1 MTELVHLGV
10 DEGVATITLDSP
22 HNKNALSQQLTGEL
36 LAHLAAADADDA
48 VRVIVI
54 RSALDVFCSGADLSE
69 ATTVGMGV
77 GAQRMVDVQ
86 RAIVAN
92 SKPVVARVAGPV
104 RAGGIGIV
112 AAADI
117 SVAGESST
125 FALTEVRL
133 GLAAATISLT
143 VIPRLTDRAAS
154 LTFLTGDGFDGAEAA
169 RLGLVTRAVPDDD
182 LDAALAAVL
191 KSLLK
196 GVPQGLRETKKL
208 LNRELLADIDA
219 RGTDLAE
226 LSAGLF
232 GSPAAQEAMLAFLN
246 RRRVSPRAEP
256 PLLVRSWLL
265 IQPPSGEQRK
275 ATRFAVSAGWPG
287 RLSGFSVANC
297 STISGVIQPVSIGP
311 GLITFAV
318 MPRWLSS

>member
-1 MTELVHLGV
+1 MTELVHLAIA
-10 DEGVATITLDSP
+10 DGVATVTLDSP

-36 LAHLAAADADDA
+36 LEQLQAAGTDDA

-54 RSALDVFCSGADLSE
+54 RSALEVFCSGADLSE

-92 SKPVVARVAGPV
+92 PKPVVARVAGPV

-117 SVAGESST
+117 SVAGAAST

-143 VIPRLTDRAAS
+143 VLPRLTDRGAAY
-154 LTFLTGDGFDGAEAA
+154 TFLTGNGFDGLEAA
-169 RLGLVTRAVPDDD
+169 RLGLVTLTVPDDD
-182 LDAALAAVL
+182 LDAAVETVLA
-191 KSLLK
+191 SLLK
-196 GVPQGLRETKKL
+196 GAPQGLRETKKL
-208 LNRELLADIDA
+208 LNRELLADIDD
-219 RGTDLAE
+219 RGKDLAE
-226 LSAGLF
+226 LSASLF

-246 RRRVSPRAEP
+246 RK
-256 PLLVRSWLL
+256 
-265 IQPPSGEQRK
+265 RK
-275 ATRFAVSAGWPG
+275 
-287 RLSGFSVANC
+287 
-297 STISGVIQPVSIGP
+297 
-311 GLITFAV
+311 
-318 MPRWLSS
+318 

>member
-1 MTELVHLGV
+1 MTELVHLEVADGL
-10 DEGVATITLDSP
+10 ATITLDSP

-36 LAHLAAADADDA
+36 LERLETAGSDEL

-92 SKPVVARVAGPV
+92 PKPLVARVAGPV

-117 SVAGESST
+117 SVAAAGST

-143 VIPRLTDRAAS
+143 VVPRLHDRAAS
-154 LTFLTGDGFDGAEAA
+154 YTFLTGNGFDGLEAA
-169 RLGLVTRAVPDDD
+169 RLGMVTLTVPDAD
-182 LDAALAAVL
+182 LDSAVDTVL
-191 KSLLK
+191 ESLLK

-208 LNRELLADIDA
+208 LNRDLLADIDA
-219 RGTDLAE
+219 RGKDLAE
-226 LSAGLF
+226 LSATLF

-246 RRRVSPRAEP
+246 RRK
-256 PLLVRSWLL
+256 
-265 IQPPSGEQRK
+265 G
-275 ATRFAVSAGWPG
+275 
-287 RLSGFSVANC
+287 
-297 STISGVIQPVSIGP
+297 
-311 GLITFAV
+311 
-318 MPRWLSS
+318 

>member
-1 MTELVHLGV
+1 MTELVQLDV
-10 DEGVATITLDSP
+10 TDGVAAITLDSP

-36 LAHLAAADADDA
+36 LERLESAGYDEL

-54 RSALDVFCSGADLSE
+54 RSELDVFCSGADLSE

-92 SKPVVARVAGPV
+92 PKPVVARVAGPV

-117 SVAGESST
+117 SIAGESAT

-143 VIPRLTDRAAS
+143 VLPRLTDRAAS
-154 LTFLTGDGFDGAEAA
+154 YTFLTGNGFDGTEAA
-169 RLGLVTRAVPDDD
+169 RLGLVTRAVPDQD
-182 LDAALAAVL
+182 LDSTVGAVVQ
-191 KSLLK
+191 SLLK
-196 GVPQGLRETKKL
+196 GAPQGLRESKKL

-219 RGTDLAE
+219 RGKDLAQ
-226 LSAGLF
+226 LSADLF

-246 RRRVSPRAEP
+246 RKR
-256 PLLVRSWLL
+256 
-265 IQPPSGEQRK
+265 G
-275 ATRFAVSAGWPG
+275 
-287 RLSGFSVANC
+287 
-297 STISGVIQPVSIGP
+297 
-311 GLITFAV
+311 
-318 MPRWLSS
+318 

>member
-1 MTELVHLGV
+1 MTELVHLAIA
-10 DEGVATITLDSP
+10 DGVAAVTLDSP

-36 LAHLAAADADDA
+36 LEQLEAAGTDDA

-54 RSALDVFCSGADLSE
+54 RSALEVFCSGADLSE

-92 SKPVVARVAGPV
+92 PKPVVARVAGPV

-117 SVAGESST
+117 SVAGAAST

-143 VIPRLTDRAAS
+143 VLPRLTDRGAAY
-154 LTFLTGDGFDGAEAA
+154 TFLTGNGFDGLEAA
-169 RLGLVTRAVPDDD
+169 RLGLVTLTVPDDD
-182 LDAALAAVL
+182 LDTAVETVLA
-191 KSLLK
+191 SLLK
-196 GVPQGLRETKKL
+196 GAPQGLRETKKL
-208 LNRELLADIDA
+208 LNRELLADIDD
-219 RGTDLAE
+219 RGKDLAE
-226 LSAGLF
+226 LSASLF

-246 RRRVSPRAEP
+246 RK
-256 PLLVRSWLL
+256 
-265 IQPPSGEQRK
+265 RK
-275 ATRFAVSAGWPG
+275 
-287 RLSGFSVANC
+287 
-297 STISGVIQPVSIGP
+297 
-311 GLITFAV
+311 
-318 MPRWLSS
+318 

>member
-1 MTELVHLGV
+1 MTELVQLDV
-10 DEGVATITLDSP
+10 TDGVATITLDSP

-36 LAHLAAADADDA
+36 LERLDSAGTDEL

-92 SKPVVARVAGPV
+92 PKPVVARVAGPV

-117 SVAGESST
+117 SVAGESAT

-143 VIPRLTDRAAS
+143 VLPRLTDRAAS
-154 LTFLTGDGFDGAEAA
+154 YTFLTGNGFDGTEAA
-169 RLGLVTRAVPDDD
+169 RLGLVTRAVPNGE
-182 LDAALAAVL
+182 LDATVDAVVQ
-191 KSLLK
+191 SLLK
-196 GVPQGLRETKKL
+196 GAAQGLRESKKL

-219 RGTDLAE
+219 RGKDLAE
-226 LSAGLF
+226 LSADLF

-246 RRRVSPRAEP
+246 RKR
-256 PLLVRSWLL
+256 
-265 IQPPSGEQRK
+265 G
-275 ATRFAVSAGWPG
+275 
-287 RLSGFSVANC
+287 
-297 STISGVIQPVSIGP
+297 
-311 GLITFAV
+311 
-318 MPRWLSS
+318 

>member
-1 MTELVHLGV
+1 MTELVHLDTDG
-10 DEGVATITLDSP
+10 GVATITLDSP

-36 LAHLAAADADDA
+36 LARLEAAGGDDA
-48 VRVIVI
+48 VRVIVV

-92 SKPVVARVAGPV
+92 PKPVVVRVAGPT

-117 SVAGESST
+117 SVAGESAT

-143 VIPRLTDRAAS
+143 VLPRLTDRAAAY
-154 LTFLTGDGFDGAEAA
+154 TFLTGNAFDALEAA
-169 RLGLVTRAVPDDD
+169 RLGLLTLTVPDSE
-182 LDAALAAVL
+182 LDAAVDTVL
-191 KSLLK
+191 TSLLK
-196 GVPQGLRETKKL
+196 GAPQGLRETKKL

-219 RGTDLAE
+219 RGKDLAD
-226 LSAGLF
+226 LSASLF
-232 GSPAAQEAMLAFLN
+232 DSPAAQEAMLAFLN
-246 RRRVSPRAEP
+246 RKKS
-256 PLLVRSWLL
+256 
-265 IQPPSGEQRK
+265 
-275 ATRFAVSAGWPG
+275 
-287 RLSGFSVANC
+287 
-297 STISGVIQPVSIGP
+297 
-311 GLITFAV
+311 
-318 MPRWLSS
+318 

>member
-1 MTELVHLGV
+1 MTELVQLDV
-10 DEGVATITLDSP
+10 TDGVATITLDSP

-36 LAHLAAADADDA
+36 LERLEAAGNDEL

-92 SKPVVARVAGPV
+92 PKPVVARVAGPV

-117 SVAGESST
+117 SIAGESAT

-143 VIPRLTDRAAS
+143 VLPRLTDRAAS
-154 LTFLTGDGFDGAEAA
+154 YTFLTGNGFDGTEAA

-182 LDAALAAVL
+182 LDVTVDAVVQ
-191 KSLLK
+191 SLLK
-196 GVPQGLRETKKL
+196 GAPQGLRESKKL

-219 RGTDLAE
+219 RGKDLAE
-226 LSAGLF
+226 LSADLF

-246 RRRVSPRAEP
+246 RKR
-256 PLLVRSWLL
+256 
-265 IQPPSGEQRK
+265 G
-275 ATRFAVSAGWPG
+275 
-287 RLSGFSVANC
+287 
-297 STISGVIQPVSIGP
+297 
-311 GLITFAV
+311 
-318 MPRWLSS
+318 

>member
-1 MTELVHLGV
+1 MTELVHLEV
-10 DEGVATITLDSP
+10 ADGVATITLDSP

-36 LAHLAAADADDA
+36 LEQLEAAGADDA

-54 RSALDVFCSGADLSE
+54 RSALEVFCSGADLSE

-92 SKPVVARVAGPV
+92 PKPVVARVAGPV

-117 SVAGESST
+117 SIAAAGST

-143 VIPRLTDRAAS
+143 VIPRLTDRAAAY
-154 LTFLTGDGFDGAEAA
+154 TFLTGNAFDGLEASL
-169 RLGLVTRAVPDDD
+169 LGLVTLTVPDDD
-182 LDAALAAVL
+182 LDSAVETML
-191 KSLLK
+191 ESLLK

-208 LNRELLADIDA
+208 LNRDLLADIDA
-219 RGTDLAE
+219 RGKDLAD

-232 GSPAAQEAMLAFLN
+232 ASPAAQQAMLAFLN
-246 RRRVSPRAEP
+246 RRK
-256 PLLVRSWLL
+256 
-265 IQPPSGEQRK
+265 G
-275 ATRFAVSAGWPG
+275 
-287 RLSGFSVANC
+287 
-297 STISGVIQPVSIGP
+297 
-311 GLITFAV
+311 
-318 MPRWLSS
+318 

>member
-1 MTELVHLGV
+1 MGCMTELVHLEADG
-10 DEGVATITLDSP
+10 GVATVTLDSP

-36 LAHLAAADADDA
+36 LERLEAAGADDS

-92 SKPVVARVAGPV
+92 PKPVVARVAGPV

-117 SVAGESST
+117 SIAGESAS

-143 VIPRLTDRAAS
+143 VLPRLTDRAAAY
-154 LTFLTGDGFDGAEAA
+154 TFLRQRVRRAGSGTAGTAHVDRAGRRPGRDH
-169 RLGLVTRAVPDDD
+169 RLPAH
-182 LDAALAAVL
+182 LAAEGRPTGPSRNQETPQPHSARRDRCPRQGSRRTVGIPL
-191 KSLLK
+191 RLRRSPRSNALL
-196 GVPQGLRETKKL
+196 PQ
-208 LNRELLADIDA
+208 
-219 RGTDLAE
+219 
-226 LSAGLF
+226 
-232 GSPAAQEAMLAFLN
+232 PQEALIPPI
-246 RRRVSPRAEP
+246 RRDIPAS
-256 PLLVRSWLL
+256 
-265 IQPPSGEQRK
+265 
-275 ATRFAVSAGWPG
+275 
-287 RLSGFSVANC
+287 
-297 STISGVIQPVSIGP
+297 
-311 GLITFAV
+311 
-318 MPRWLSS
+318 

>member
-1 MTELVHLGV
+1 MVAMTELVHLGV
-10 DEGVATITLDSP
+10 VDGVATITLDSP
-22 HNKNALSQQLTGEL
+22 HNKNALSQQLTSEL
-36 LAHLAAADADDA
+36 LAHLATADTDEA

-92 SKPVVARVAGPV
+92 SKPIVARVAGPV
-104 RAGGIGIV
+104 RAGGIGMV

-117 SVAGESST
+117 AVAGENST

-154 LTFLTGDGFDGAEAA
+154 LTFLTGDGFGGAEAA
-169 RLGLVTRAVPDDD
+169 RLGLVTQAVADEE
-182 LDAALAAVL
+182 LDAALDAVL

-196 GVPQGLRETKKL
+196 GAPQGLRESKKL

-219 RGTDLAE
+219 RGTELAE
-226 LSAGLF
+226 LSASLF

-246 RRRVSPRAEP
+246 RKK
-256 PLLVRSWLL
+256 
-265 IQPPSGEQRK
+265 G
-275 ATRFAVSAGWPG
+275 
-287 RLSGFSVANC
+287 
-297 STISGVIQPVSIGP
+297 
-311 GLITFAV
+311 
-318 MPRWLSS
+318 

>member
-1 MTELVHLGV
+1 MTELVHLAV
-10 DEGVATITLDSP
+10 ADGVATITLDSP
-22 HNKNALSQQLTGEL
+22 QNKNALSQQLSGEL
-36 LAHLAAADADDA
+36 LARLETAGADDA

-86 RAIVAN
+86 RAVVAN
-92 SKPVVARVAGPV
+92 PKPVVARVAGPV

-117 SVAGESST
+117 SVAASDST

-154 LTFLTGDGFDGAEAA
+154 YAFLTGNGFDGLEAA
-169 RLGLVTRAVPDDD
+169 RLGLVTLTVPEAELDSAVGT
-182 LDAALAAVL
+182 VVE
-191 KSLLK
+191 SLLK

-219 RGTDLAE
+219 RGKDLAE

-246 RRRVSPRAEP
+246 RRK
-256 PLLVRSWLL
+256 
-265 IQPPSGEQRK
+265 G
-275 ATRFAVSAGWPG
+275 
-287 RLSGFSVANC
+287 
-297 STISGVIQPVSIGP
+297 
-311 GLITFAV
+311 
-318 MPRWLSS
+318 

>member
-1 MTELVHLGV
+1 MTELVHLEVG
-10 DEGVATITLDSP
+10 DGVATVTLDSP
-22 HNKNALSQQLTGEL
+22 HNKNALSQRLTGQL
-36 LAHLAAADADDA
+36 LAHLETAGTDDA

-54 RSALDVFCSGADLSE
+54 RAAGEVFCSGADLSE
-69 ATTVGMGV
+69 ATTVGMSV

-92 SKPVVARVAGPV
+92 PKPVIARVAGPV

-143 VIPRLTDRAAS
+143 VLPRLTDRAAS
-154 LTFLTGDGFDGAEAA
+154 LTFLTGDGFDGTEAA
-169 RLGLVTRAVPDDD
+169 RLGLVTRAVPDED
-182 LDAALAAVL
+182 LDAAVDGVL

-196 GVPQGLRETKKL
+196 GAPQGLRETKKL
-208 LNRELLADIDA
+208 LNRELLSDIDA
-219 RGTDLAE
+219 RGVQLAE

-246 RRRVSPRAEP
+246 RKKS
-256 PLLVRSWLL
+256 
-265 IQPPSGEQRK
+265 
-275 ATRFAVSAGWPG
+275 
-287 RLSGFSVANC
+287 
-297 STISGVIQPVSIGP
+297 
-311 GLITFAV
+311 
-318 MPRWLSS
+318 

>member
-1 MTELVHLGV
+1 MTELVQLDV
-10 DEGVATITLDSP
+10 TDGVATITLDSP

-36 LAHLAAADADDA
+36 LERLDSAGNDEL

-92 SKPVVARVAGPV
+92 PKPVVARVAGPV

-117 SVAGESST
+117 SIAGESAT

-143 VIPRLTDRAAS
+143 VLPRLTDRAAS
-154 LTFLTGDGFDGAEAA
+154 YTFLTGNGFDGTEAA
-169 RLGLVTRAVPDDD
+169 RLGLVTRAVPDQD
-182 LDAALAAVL
+182 LDVRVDAVVQA
-191 KSLLK
+191 LLK
-196 GVPQGLRETKKL
+196 GAPQGLRESKKL

-219 RGTDLAE
+219 RGKDLAG
-226 LSAGLF
+226 LSADLF

-246 RRRVSPRAEP
+246 RKR
-256 PLLVRSWLL
+256 
-265 IQPPSGEQRK
+265 G
-275 ATRFAVSAGWPG
+275 
-287 RLSGFSVANC
+287 
-297 STISGVIQPVSIGP
+297 
-311 GLITFAV
+311 
-318 MPRWLSS
+318 

>member
-10 DEGVATITLDSP
+10 EAGVAVITLDSP
-22 HNKNALSQQLTGEL
+22 HNKNALSQQLTSEL
-36 LAHLAAADADDA
+36 LAHLQAADADDA

-104 RAGGIGIV
+104 RAGGIGMV

-117 SVAGESST
+117 AVAGESST

-143 VIPRLTDRAAS
+143 VIPRLTDRAAA
-154 LTFLTGDGFDGAEAA
+154 LTFLTGDGFDGTEAA
-169 RLGLVTRAVPDDD
+169 RLGLVTRTVPDED
-182 LDAALAAVL
+182 LDAALDAVL

-196 GVPQGLRETKKL
+196 GAPQGLRETKKL

-226 LSAGLF
+226 LSASLF

-246 RRRVSPRAEP
+246 RKKS
-256 PLLVRSWLL
+256 
-265 IQPPSGEQRK
+265 
-275 ATRFAVSAGWPG
+275 
-287 RLSGFSVANC
+287 
-297 STISGVIQPVSIGP
+297 
-311 GLITFAV
+311 
-318 MPRWLSS
+318 

>member
-1 MTELVHLGV
+1 MTELVQLDV
-10 DEGVATITLDSP
+10 TDGVATITLDSP

-36 LAHLAAADADDA
+36 LERLETAGTDEL

-92 SKPVVARVAGPV
+92 PKPVVARVAGPV

-117 SVAGESST
+117 SVAGESAT

-143 VIPRLTDRAAS
+143 VLPRLTDRAAS
-154 LTFLTGDGFDGAEAA
+154 YTFLTGNGFDGTEAA
-169 RLGLVTRAVPDDD
+169 RLGLVTRAVPDGE
-182 LDAALAAVL
+182 LDSTVDAVVQ
-191 KSLLK
+191 SLLK
-196 GVPQGLRETKKL
+196 GAPQGLRESKKL

-219 RGTDLAE
+219 RGKDLAE
-226 LSAGLF
+226 LSADLF

-246 RRRVSPRAEP
+246 RKR
-256 PLLVRSWLL
+256 
-265 IQPPSGEQRK
+265 G
-275 ATRFAVSAGWPG
+275 
-287 RLSGFSVANC
+287 
-297 STISGVIQPVSIGP
+297 
-311 GLITFAV
+311 
-318 MPRWLSS
+318 

>member
-1 MTELVHLGV
+1 MTELVHLAV
-10 DEGVATITLDSP
+10 TDGVATITLDSP

-36 LAHLAAADADDA
+36 LERLDSVGSDDT
-48 VRVIVI
+48 VRVIVV

-117 SVAGESST
+117 SVAGSSST

-143 VIPRLTDRAAS
+143 VLPRLTDRAAS
-154 LTFLTGDGFDGAEAA
+154 YTFLTGNGFDGLEAA
-169 RLGLVTRAVPDDD
+169 RLGLVTLTVPDDE
-182 LDAALAAVL
+182 LDSAVGTVL
-191 KSLLK
+191 ESLLQ
-196 GVPQGLRETKKL
+196 GSPQGLRETKKL

-219 RGTDLAE
+219 RGKNLAD
-226 LSAGLF
+226 LSASLF

-246 RRRVSPRAEP
+246 RRK
-256 PLLVRSWLL
+256 
-265 IQPPSGEQRK
+265 G
-275 ATRFAVSAGWPG
+275 
-287 RLSGFSVANC
+287 
-297 STISGVIQPVSIGP
+297 
-311 GLITFAV
+311 
-318 MPRWLSS
+318 

>member
-1 MTELVHLGV
+1 VTVLDGAMTELVHLQV
-10 DEGVATITLDSP
+10 ADGVATITLDSP

-36 LAHLAAADADDA
+36 LEQLDAAGADDA
-48 VRVIVI
+48 VRAIVI

-69 ATTVGMGV
+69 ATSVGMGV

-92 SKPVVARVAGPV
+92 PKPVVARVAGPV

-117 SVAGESST
+117 SVAGESAT

-143 VIPRLTDRAAS
+143 VVPRLTDRAAAY
-154 LTFLTGDGFDGAEAA
+154 TFLTGNGFDALEAA
-169 RLGLVTRAVPDDD
+169 RLGLLTLTVPDTD
-182 LDAALAAVL
+182 LDEAVGTVL
-191 KSLLK
+191 TALLK

-208 LNRELLADIDA
+208 LNRDLLANIDA
-219 RGTDLAE
+219 NGKDLAE

-246 RRRVSPRAEP
+246 RRKS
-256 PLLVRSWLL
+256 
-265 IQPPSGEQRK
+265 
-275 ATRFAVSAGWPG
+275 
-287 RLSGFSVANC
+287 
-297 STISGVIQPVSIGP
+297 
-311 GLITFAV
+311 
-318 MPRWLSS
+318 

>member
-1 MTELVHLGV
+1 MTELVHLDV
-10 DEGVATITLDSP
+10 ADGVATITLDSQ

-36 LAHLAAADADDA
+36 LERLENARSDEL
-48 VRVIVI
+48 VQVIVI

-92 SKPVVARVAGPV
+92 PKPVVARVAGPV

-117 SVAGESST
+117 SIAGESAT

-143 VIPRLTDRAAS
+143 VLPRLTDRAAS
-154 LTFLTGDGFDGAEAA
+154 YTFLTGNAFDGTEAA
-169 RLGLVTRAVPDDD
+169 RLGLVTRAVPDAD
-182 LDAALAAVL
+182 LDTAVDAVVQ
-191 KSLLK
+191 SLLK
-196 GVPQGLRETKKL
+196 GAPQGLQESKKL
-208 LNRELLADIDA
+208 LNRDLLADIDA
-219 RGTDLAE
+219 RGKDLAE
-226 LSAGLF
+226 LSASLF

-246 RRRVSPRAEP
+246 RRK
-256 PLLVRSWLL
+256 
-265 IQPPSGEQRK
+265 G
-275 ATRFAVSAGWPG
+275 
-287 RLSGFSVANC
+287 
-297 STISGVIQPVSIGP
+297 
-311 GLITFAV
+311 
-318 MPRWLSS
+318 

>member
-1 MTELVHLGV
+1 MTELVQLDV
-10 DEGVATITLDSP
+10 TDGVATITLDSP

-36 LAHLAAADADDA
+36 LERLDSAGTDEL

-92 SKPVVARVAGPV
+92 PKPVVARVAGPV

-117 SVAGESST
+117 SIAGESAT

-143 VIPRLTDRAAS
+143 VLPRLTDRAAS
-154 LTFLTGDGFDGAEAA
+154 YTFLTGNGFDGTEAA
-169 RLGLVTRAVPDDD
+169 RLGLVTRAVPDGE
-182 LDAALAAVL
+182 LDVTVDAVVQ
-191 KSLLK
+191 SLLK
-196 GVPQGLRETKKL
+196 GAPQGLRESKKL
-208 LNRELLADIDA
+208 LNRELVADIDA
-219 RGTDLAE
+219 RGKDLAG
-226 LSAGLF
+226 LSADLF

-246 RRRVSPRAEP
+246 RKR
-256 PLLVRSWLL
+256 
-265 IQPPSGEQRK
+265 G
-275 ATRFAVSAGWPG
+275 
-287 RLSGFSVANC
+287 
-297 STISGVIQPVSIGP
+297 
-311 GLITFAV
+311 
-318 MPRWLSS
+318 